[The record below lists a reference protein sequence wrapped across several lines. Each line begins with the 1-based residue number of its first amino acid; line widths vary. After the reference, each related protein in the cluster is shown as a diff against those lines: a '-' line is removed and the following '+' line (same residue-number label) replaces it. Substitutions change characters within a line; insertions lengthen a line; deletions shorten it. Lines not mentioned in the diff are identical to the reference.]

1 MSKVAMNNTII
12 KFDERDAYAQGEEYF
27 INICGFDFNK
37 EKHQR
42 MMKDGLKAR
51 IEGLEGIDI
60 KVLISAYDAGVFSD
74 EDKKIIIGET
84 EFKCKAFE
92 QLSSENIIE
101 IYAYIITA
109 GELIYSDEDN
119 ILKQLYSDIWG
130 TAYTDAGRDLLED
143 YLREYGQNRFKG
155 ESGKDIFLTNSFG
168 PGFYGMET
176 SQTKDFF
183 EILNGYEIGVEVRDT
198 GVMVPLKTC
207 AGFYMLVN
215 DKACI
220 PSPDCQECFSD
231 HKNCEFC
238 GVRYRTAYKG
248 EK

>member
-1 MSKVAMNNTII
+1 MKNIVI
-12 KFDERDAYAQGEEYF
+12 KFDEKDAYGQAEKYF
-27 INICGFDFNK
+27 VSTCGFDFDR

-51 IEGLEGIDI
+51 AEGLEGIDI
-60 KVLISAYDAGVFSD
+60 KAIVSSFGPEVFGD
-74 EDKKIIIGET
+74 NKITIGET

-92 QLSSENIIE
+92 QVSPESIIE
-101 IYAYIITA
+101 IYGYIITA
-109 GELIYSDEDN
+109 GELIYSDDDN

-143 YLREYGQNRFKG
+143 YLKDYAEKRFRG
-155 ESGKDIFLTNSFG
+155 GSRRYIFLTNSFG

-176 SQTKDFF
+176 SQIKDFF
-183 EILNGYEIGVEVRDT
+183 EVLHGDKIGVEVKGT

-207 AGFYMLVN
+207 TGFYMIVN
-215 DKACI
+215 DKASI
-220 PSPDCQECFSD
+220 PSPDCQECISS
-231 HKNCEFC
+231 HKSCEFC
-238 GVRYRTAYKG
+238 GVRYRMAYRS